1 MTVSIY
7 IPTPFRAIT
16 ESRDHVSVS
25 GDTIKEALIS
35 LVSKYPGFADLLYGE
50 DGEDGEILRHI
61 NIYINNQEI
70 YTLEGLETHVSS
82 GDQIA
87 IIPALAGGQ

>member
-1 MTVSIY
+1 VPVSIY

-16 ESRDHVSVS
+16 ESLDRVSVT
-25 GDTIKEALIS
+25 GNTIKEALES
-35 LVSKYPGFADLLYGE
+35 LESKYPKFTDLLYGE
-50 DGEDGEILRHI
+50 DGKILRHI

-70 YTLEGLETHVSS
+70 HTLEGLKTRVSS

-87 IIPALAGGQ
+87 IIPALAGGQK

>member
-1 MTVSIY
+1 MSVSIY
-7 IPTPFRAIT
+7 IPTPFRNIT
-16 ESRDHVSVS
+16 ESLDHVSVS
-25 GDTIKEALIS
+25 GNTIKVALES
-35 LVSKYPGFADLLYGE
+35 LESKYPKFADLLYGE
-50 DGEDGEILRHI
+50 NGEILRHI

-70 YTLEGLETHVSS
+70 HTLEGLETGVSL

>member
-1 MTVSIY
+1 MPVSIY

-16 ESRDHVSVS
+16 ESLDHVSVF
-25 GDTIKEALIS
+25 GDTVKEALES
-35 LVSKYPGFADLLYGE
+35 LESKYPKFADLLY
-50 DGEDGEILRHI
+50 GEDGEILRHI

-70 YTLEGLETHVSS
+70 HTLQGLKTNLTS

-87 IIPALAGGQ
+87 IIPALAGGR

>member
-1 MTVSIY
+1 VPVSIY

-50 DGEDGEILRHI
+50 DGEILRHI

-70 YTLEGLETHVSS
+70 YTLEGLKTHVSS